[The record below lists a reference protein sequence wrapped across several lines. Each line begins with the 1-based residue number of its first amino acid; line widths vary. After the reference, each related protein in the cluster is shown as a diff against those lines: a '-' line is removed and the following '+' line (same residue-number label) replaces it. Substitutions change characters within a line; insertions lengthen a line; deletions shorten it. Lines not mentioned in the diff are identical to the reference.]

1 MRFIFN
7 HLISLFLP
15 LLLVLCLLTAC
26 SGYKVEGDKV
36 YRYGWNEGRGFYK
49 YLLEG
54 ADGKT
59 FRELGDD
66 YACDKN
72 HVWRDGTLIEGA
84 RAATFR
90 LVGYGYATDGVHCYG
105 TWNHIVFDVADPS
118 TFTAKSEYL
127 TEDATDYYWRGK
139 AVHVADKATFVIL
152 PGGWLSEWAK
162 DKHYAYNLSFVSED
176 IEAPARVAR
185 IPIADYDSF
194 EPIPSCDNH
203 PSSQYAR
210 DKRQVYFGDTIV
222 VGADVATFRQ
232 VDYNV
237 GQDCRR
243 VYYRHRA
250 TQIKDFSALRRV
262 GHFYVDGKRVYNQ
275 HLSIIPS
282 ADAATLRELDMPWA
296 VDAHHVFH
304 SDRLVPGADPKTFAA
319 VRQYEHVGRA
329 WNSSPHWDYGKDATH
344 VYWRDSLIAGAD
356 AATFSVVA
364 SDSDD
369 GGWVVF
375 DKNRIYH
382 GRNCKTVERFK
393 REVLKLRK

>member
-1 MRFIFN
+1 MRII
-7 HLISLFLP
+7 LRFLSITY
-15 LLLVLCLLTAC
+15 LLLAICLLTAC
-26 SGYKVEGDKV
+26 CGYKVKGDKV
-36 YRYGWNEGRGFYK
+36 YHYGWNEGRGFYK
-49 YLLEG
+49 DLLEG

-59 FRELGDD
+59 FRELDEHYG
-66 YACDKN
+66 CDKD
-72 HVWRDGTLIEGA
+72 HVWRNGILIEGA

-90 LVGYGYATDGVHCYG
+90 LVGYGYATDGVHCYRLYG
-105 TWNHIVFDVADPS
+105 FEGEFFDVADPS
-118 TFTAKSEYL
+118 TFSAKSEYL
-127 TEDATDYYWRGK
+127 TEDATDYYWCGMP
-139 AVHVADKATFVIL
+139 VHVADKATFVIL

-222 VGADVATFRQ
+222 AGADVATFRH

-237 GQDCRR
+237 GQDCHR
-243 VYYRHRA
+243 VYYCNRA
-250 TQIKDFSALRRV
+250 TQIKDFSTLREV
-262 GHFYVDGKRVYNQ
+262 GHFYIDGKHVYNW
-275 HLSIIPS
+275 HLSCIPD
-282 ADAATLRELDMPWA
+282 ADVATLRELDMPWA

-319 VRQYEHVGRA
+319 VRQYDYAGRT
-329 WNSSPHWDYGKDATH
+329 WSSSPHWDYGKDATH

-375 DKNRIYH
+375 DKNRIYEGH
-382 GRNCKTVERFK
+382 NCKTVERFK
-393 REVLKLRK
+393 REVLKLPK